1 MTEHLE
7 LLDVARLLTDDPS
20 ACRHLAAV
28 CPVCGEQLRRVE
40 ALMQRFHHWN
50 AEVMVL
56 EGLEA
61 DELLAGFLAAGHDP
75 ATWPSR
81 VEQSENLQTWGVA
94 WAALERA
101 RQLLADPAAQIQAHD
116 LALLAAA
123 IAEHLGDFY
132 HPDWVADLKA
142 LAHATAAASDT
153 PGADAVGARPKQVA
167 AAVTALEQG
176 TGDDAVAKD
185 VWSLLERAIRSGG
198 AALQG
203 KVDG

>member
-7 LLDVARLLTDDPS
+7 LLDIARLLTDDPS

-28 CPVCGEQLRRVE
+28 CPACGDQLRRVE
-40 ALMQRFHHWN
+40 ALLQRFHHWN
-50 AEVMVL
+50 AEVVAL
-56 EGLEA
+56 EGPEA
-61 DELLAGFLAAGHDP
+61 DDLLAGFLAAGYDS

-101 RQLLADPAAQIQAHD
+101 RHLLADPAAQNQARN

-142 LAHATAAASDT
+142 LASATAAAADT

-176 TGDDAVAKD
+176 TGDDIVAKD
-185 VWSLLERAIRSGG
+185 VWSLLERAILG
-198 AALQG
+198 AG
-203 KVDG
+203 R

>member
-7 LLDVARLLTDDPS
+7 LLDVARMLTDAPS

-28 CPVCGEQLRRVE
+28 CPVCGERLRHVE
-40 ALMQRFHHWN
+40 ALMQRFRHWN
-50 AEVMVL
+50 AEVVVL

-61 DELLAGFLAAGHDP
+61 DDLLAGFLAASHDP

-81 VEQSENLQTWGVA
+81 VEQNENLQTWGVA
-94 WAALERA
+94 WAALEKA
-101 RQLLADPAAQIQAHD
+101 RQFLADPASQAQARV

-142 LAHATAAASDT
+142 LAYATAAASNT

-185 VWSLLERAIRSGG
+185 VWSLLERAIRSSGR
-198 AALQG
+198 
-203 KVDG
+203 

>member
-1 MTEHLE
+1 MTDHLE
-7 LLDVARLLTDDPS
+7 LLDIARLLTDDPS
-20 ACRHLAAV
+20 ACRHLAAL
-28 CPVCGEQLRRVE
+28 CPVCGERLRRVE

-61 DELLAGFLAAGHDP
+61 DELLAGFLAAGHDS
-75 ATWPSR
+75 ATWSSR
-81 VEQSENLQTWGVA
+81 VEQSDNLQTWGVA

-101 RQLLADPAAQIQAHD
+101 RQLLADPDAQIQARD

-123 IAEHLGDFY
+123 IAGHLGDFY

-142 LAHATAAASDT
+142 LASATAAASNT

-185 VWSLLERAIRSGG
+185 VWSLLERAIRGSGR
-198 AALQG
+198 
-203 KVDG
+203 